1 MYSARFSNYPFVDS
15 ELSFTDIYD
24 FFLKKKRLKE
34 RRIFRLFLPD
44 KNNSYIV
51 MDENVNFTANLVIY
65 GRKYKE
71 RVSSFFA
78 AR

>member
-24 FFLKKKRLKE
+24 FKKKEIKRKTN
-34 RRIFRLFLPD
+34 ISSLFLPD